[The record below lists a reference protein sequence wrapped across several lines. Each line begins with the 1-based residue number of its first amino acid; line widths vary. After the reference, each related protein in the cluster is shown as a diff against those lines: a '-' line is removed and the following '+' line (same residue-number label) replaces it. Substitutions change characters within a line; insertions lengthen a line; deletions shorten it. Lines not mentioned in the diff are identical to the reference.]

1 MSKNKQIQNINL
13 NINKDDSDIN
23 DFIYCWSKFDDRP
36 NKITIHSSYIQHLFT
51 DFISKHE
58 VSRTIFTEIIPL
70 SDGDIIND
78 KILIEIEEDIYL
90 SYVVVDRKM
99 ESSIVSDLTFFYKSN
114 SNLELIESLIEE
126 LKKCTIEFYEDESSN
141 LNTITIGSSNSIEIE
156 PIDLDD
162 INDHFDC
169 YYNEKTFKEVD
180 KLIKKIKKSNKG
192 LSVLWGERGTGKSSI
207 INYIAKKL
215 DRIVIFI
222 PNNLIDHT
230 INNPDFRKFLK
241 KYDKPI
247 LVIDDCEMLFNEF
260 FNKSNIITNNLLQ
273 LIDGFLSNL
282 INLNVITIF
291 NVEDESEI
299 DHTILDCNNLIDSV
313 YFDYLTP
320 DESKELSS
328 ILNYNKKYKSS
339 TKLIDVIKKN
349 NNIGNKKIGF

>member
-1 MSKNKQIQNINL
+1 MSKNKQNINL

-23 DFIYCWSKFDDRP
+23 DFIYCWSKFEDRP
-36 NKITIHSSYIQHLFT
+36 NKITLHSSYNQHLFT

-58 VSRTIFTEIIPL
+58 VSRNIFTEIIP
-70 SDGDIIND
+70 SPDEDIIND
-78 KILIEIEEDIYL
+78 KILIQIEEDIYL

-99 ESSIVSDLTFFYKSN
+99 ESSIVSDLTFFYKSI
-114 SNLELIESLIEE
+114 SNLELIESLIDE

-141 LNTITIGSSNSIEIE
+141 LNTLTISSSNSLEIE

-162 INDHFDC
+162 TNGHFDC

-273 LIDGFLSNL
+273 LIDGFLSDL

-313 YFDYLTP
+313 YFDYLTS